1 MEDIPLKTR
10 AGYLFYALRAELGIG
25 RGNSYFVR

>member
-10 AGYLFYALRAELGIG
+10 AGYLFYALRAELGMAEAI
-25 RGNSYFVR
+25 VIL